1 MKEPLISVIVLTYNQ
16 EDTIARTL
24 DSVLAQCC
32 SAPFEVVVGD
42 DCSTDG
48 TRHICEAYAKQH
60 PDTIRLMPAT
70 ANKGV
75 VDNYYD
81 CFETCRGEYIAD
93 CAGDDFWTDKY
104 KLEKEW
110 KVLAANANVTVVH
123 TNWNR
128 YYEDT
133 KREVAN
139 KEVPFAS
146 PITRGSLMLESIIT
160 QTTAPVIHLCTAM
173 YRAKVLR
180 DFYNTNRALLRNKEF
195 GCEDL
200 QIAFVLAHQGD
211 VAYLPETTL
220 DYSVG
225 HTSVSCLPDSAQ
237 QFRFVQRTASLSWL
251 LASHFNLDT
260 PRTRAFFALKSYE
273 LLMHAFRCHN
283 TALRSE
289 ALEYANEWRVALG
302 KKARCVMW
310 VTKCPLMWRAALL
323 LRKGLMGLKRV
334 MHPLK

>member
-1 MKEPLISVIVLTYNQ
+1 MDKPLISVIVLTYNQ

-24 DSVLAQCC
+24 DSVLAQRC

-60 PDTIRLMPAT
+60 PDTIRLMPAA

-81 CFETCRGEYIAD
+81 CFEACRGEYIAD
-93 CAGDDFWTDKY
+93 CAGDDFWTDNL

-110 KVLAANANVTVVH
+110 KVLAANAGVTVVH

-139 KEVPFAS
+139 KEVPFAQ
-146 PITRGSLMLESIIT
+146 PVTKGTLMLESIIT

-200 QIAFVLAHQGD
+200 QIAFVLAHLGD
-211 VAYLPETTL
+211 VAYLPDTTL

-225 HTSVSCLPDSAQ
+225 HTSVSCQPDSAQ

-273 LLMHAFRCHN
+273 LLMHAFRCGN
-283 TALRSE
+283 TSLRDE
-289 ALEYANEWRVALG
+289 ALKYAATWQVVPG
-302 KKARCVMW
+302 MKAKCVTCI
-310 VTKCPLMWRAALL
+310 TKYLPLWKAALL
-323 LRKGLMGLKRV
+323 LRKRVVGLKRALHLV
-334 MHPLK
+334 K